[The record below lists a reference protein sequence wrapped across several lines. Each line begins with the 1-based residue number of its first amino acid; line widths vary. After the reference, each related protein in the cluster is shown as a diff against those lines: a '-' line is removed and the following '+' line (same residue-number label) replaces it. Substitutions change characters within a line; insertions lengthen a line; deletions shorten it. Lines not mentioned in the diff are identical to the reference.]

1 MTLPSSPLS
10 VMLFPMTYH
19 SLWAQVEPTLR
30 ADYARFVDAVP
41 GRLTFLTALRYAV
54 RNPVFGNVMHYR
66 LLHARL
72 VSGLCAPGLGTL
84 LKWLVPHRVDVG
96 INSAAEIGPGLLIYH
111 GMALVVGS
119 GVKAGSHLTLEHQ
132 VTLGNRIGSGRAD
145 EKVFPV
151 LGDHVFV
158 GCGAAV
164 LGPITIGSDAK
175 IGAGAVVINDVPPG
189 ATAVGVPAK
198 VLEDQALPASDKWQR
213 SSIVT

>member
-1 MTLPSSPLS
+1 MTVLSNPLS
-10 VMLFPMTYH
+10 VMHFPMTYH
-19 SLWAQVEPTLR
+19 SIWAQVEPALR
-30 ADYARFVDAVP
+30 ADYARFADAVP
-41 GRLTFLTALRYAV
+41 RRLTFLAALRYAV

-72 VSGLCAPGLGTL
+72 VSGLRAPGLGTL
-84 LKWLVPHRVDVG
+84 LKWLVPHRIDVG
-96 INSAAEIGPGLLIYH
+96 ISEEADIGPGLLIYH

-145 EKVFPV
+145 GNVFPV

-198 VLEDQALPASDKWQR
+198 VL
-213 SSIVT
+213 